1 VFVLVNVT
9 KLVYWT
15 SAISEKSFSPFEKF
29 LFIAIK
35 FFNSFVMS
43 KNNKNS
49 SPLVYSTN
57 PEAIQSEPLDD
68 IETLPNAEQ
77 PLRVIL
83 ETKHR
88 AGKTVTIIYGF
99 VGKLSDMESVGKL
112 LKNHCGTGGS
122 VKDGEIII
130 QGDHRQKVFQ
140 YLKQKGYNKV
150 KL

>member
-1 VFVLVNVT
+1 
-9 KLVYWT
+9 
-15 SAISEKSFSPFEKF
+15 
-29 LFIAIK
+29 
-35 FFNSFVMS
+35 MS
-43 KNNKNS
+43 KKNKSSNS
-49 SPLVYSTN
+49 SPLVYSTDPN
-57 PEAIQSEPLDD
+57 YTPPTDD
-68 IETLPNAEQ
+68 QVEVETLNIADQ

-88 AGKTVTIIYGF
+88 AGKTVTIVDGF
-99 VGKLSDMESVGKL
+99 VGNEDDMNILGKL

-140 YLKQKGYNKV
+140 FLKQKGYTKA

>member
-1 VFVLVNVT
+1 MN
-9 KLVYWT
+9 K
-15 SAISEKSFSPFEKF
+15 K
-29 LFIAIK
+29 
-35 FFNSFVMS
+35 
-43 KNNKNS
+43 NKNS

-57 PEAIQSEPLDD
+57 PEALSPIEEEVFETIPISEQS
-68 IETLPNAEQ
+68 
-77 PLRVIL
+77 LRVIL

-88 AGKTVTIIYGF
+88 AGKTVTIVYGF
-99 VGKLSDMESVGKL
+99 KGAIQDMELLGKA

-140 YLKQKGYNKV
+140 YLKQKGFTKV

>member
-1 VFVLVNVT
+1 
-9 KLVYWT
+9 
-15 SAISEKSFSPFEKF
+15 
-29 LFIAIK
+29 
-35 FFNSFVMS
+35 MG
-43 KNNKNS
+43 KNNKEQS
-49 SPLVYSTN
+49 SPFVYSTN
-57 PEAIQSEPLDD
+57 PDFKPVEENEVVL
-68 IETLPNAEQ
+68 TLPNEEQ

-88 AGKTVTIIYGF
+88 AGKTVTIVYGF
-99 VGKLSDMESVGKL
+99 QGKEEDMNALGKA

-140 YLKQKGYNKV
+140 FLKLKVYNKT

>member
-1 VFVLVNVT
+1 MAKNI
-9 KLVYWT
+9 KQQN
-15 SAISEKSFSPFEKF
+15 SPF
-29 LFIAIK
+29 
-35 FFNSFVMS
+35 
-43 KNNKNS
+43 
-49 SPLVYSTN
+49 VYSTDPN
-57 PEAIQSEPLDD
+57 YKPEQEEVVIN
-68 IETLPNAEQ
+68 TLVAAEQ

-88 AGKTVTIIYGF
+88 AGKTVTIVYGF
-99 VGKLSDMESVGKL
+99 EGKEDDMNALGKA

-140 YLKQKGYNKV
+140 YLKQKGYNKA

>member
-1 VFVLVNVT
+1 
-9 KLVYWT
+9 
-15 SAISEKSFSPFEKF
+15 
-29 LFIAIK
+29 
-35 FFNSFVMS
+35 MS
-43 KNNKNS
+43 KKNKPNS
-49 SPLVYSTN
+49 SHGSPLVYSTDPN
-57 PEAIQSEPLDD
+57 YMPPSEEETE
-68 IETLPNAEQ
+68 ETLVPADQ

-88 AGKTVTIIYGF
+88 AGKTVTIVYGF
-99 VGKLSDMESVGKL
+99 VGNEDDMNLLGKA

-140 YLKQKGYNKV
+140 YLKSKGYNKA